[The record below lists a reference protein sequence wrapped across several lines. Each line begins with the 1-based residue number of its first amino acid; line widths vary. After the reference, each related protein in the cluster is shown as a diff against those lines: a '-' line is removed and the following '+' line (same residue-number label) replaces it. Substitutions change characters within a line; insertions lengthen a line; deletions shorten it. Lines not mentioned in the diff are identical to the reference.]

1 MGTHHQDEKWEEYF
15 NPHRQ
20 REQAAREQAMRGMQ
34 NRLADEMTKKEVLNG
49 HPGFYELLKTM
60 ADIHSRKN
68 GNYAKASD
76 ALSNFRLSNELGI
89 DPFKGC
95 LIRMS
100 DKWSRICQLSKG
112 VPDLVGESLE
122 DTLIDLANYS
132 LISILLLREKRANTK
147 GTEVEK
153 ESCPNGYR

>member
-1 MGTHHQDEKWEEYF
+1 LVYDTEK
-15 NPHRQ
+15 Q
-20 REQAAREQAMRGMQ
+20 
-34 NRLADEMTKKEVLNG
+34 KEKSALNG

-68 GNYAKASD
+68 VNYAKASD
-76 ALSNFRLSNELGI
+76 ALSNFRMSNELGI
-89 DPFKGC
+89 NPFKGC

-122 DTLIDLANYS
+122 DTLVDLANYS
-132 LISILLLREKRANTK
+132 IISILLLREQRDSEKQEVK
-147 GTEVEK
+147 G
-153 ESCPNGYR
+153 

>member
-1 MGTHHQDEKWEEYF
+1 LGTHHQDETR
-15 NPHRQ
+15 N
-20 REQAAREQAMRGMQ
+20 AV
-34 NRLADEMTKKEVLNG
+34 DKEVPDCKSLRG
-49 HPGFYELLKTM
+49 HPGFYKLLEKM
-60 ADIHSRKN
+60 GDIHSRKN

-76 ALSNFRLSNELGI
+76 SLSNFRLSNELGI

-132 LISILLLREKRANTK
+132 LISILLLREKRAKRGDNA
-147 GTEVEK
+147 
-153 ESCPNGYR
+153 S

>member
-1 MGTHHQDEKWEEYF
+1 MAYPD
-15 NPHRQ
+15 PRQ
-20 REQAAREQAMRGMQ
+20 TAAEPYPPLDVLRNAVPP
-34 NRLADEMTKKEVLNG
+34 KEARNG
-49 HPGFYELLKTM
+49 HPGFYELLKKM
-60 ADIHSRKN
+60 GDIHSRKN

-76 ALSNFRLSNELGI
+76 ALSNFRISRELDI
-89 DPFKGC
+89 DPFRGC

-132 LISILLLREKRANTK
+132 LISILLLREQKSKEIRT
-147 GTEVEK
+147 GTEEK
-153 ESCPNGYR
+153 SLTSSEGLFGRT

>member
-1 MGTHHQDEKWEEYF
+1 MGTHHQDETREESF

-20 REQAAREQAMRGMQ
+20 REQAAREQAMGMQ
-34 NRLADEMTKKEVLNG
+34 NALVTDAKPILNG
-49 HPGFYELLKTM
+49 HPGFYELLKVM
-60 ADIHSRKN
+60 AEIHSRKN

-132 LISILLLREKRANTK
+132 IISILLFRETK
-147 GTEVEK
+147 GTEK

>member
-1 MGTHHQDEKWEEYF
+1 LGTHHQDETRDSF
-15 NPHRQ
+15 NPHRH
-20 REQAAREQAMRGMQ
+20 REQAELEQEMRGMQ
-34 NRLADEMTKKEVLNG
+34 NSLAAETAKNG

-132 LISILLLREKRANTK
+132 LISILLLREKRAKRGDNA
-147 GTEVEK
+147 
-153 ESCPNGYR
+153 S

>member
-1 MGTHHQDEKWEEYF
+1 MAFEDNTGAPT
-15 NPHRQ
+15 RSV
-20 REQAAREQAMRGMQ
+20 REQVC
-34 NRLADEMTKKEVLNG
+34 KKEVLNG

-132 LISILLLREKRANTK
+132 LISILLLREKRSALQ
-147 GTEVEK
+147 GCSEE
-153 ESCPNGYR
+153 R